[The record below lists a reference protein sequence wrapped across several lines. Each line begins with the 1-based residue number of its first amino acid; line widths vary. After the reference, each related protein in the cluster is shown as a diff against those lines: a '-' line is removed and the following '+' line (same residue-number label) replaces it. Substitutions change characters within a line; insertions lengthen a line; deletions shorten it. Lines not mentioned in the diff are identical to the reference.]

1 MGRRAHK
8 PDPAQRRQV
17 EAMAAYGIPEY
28 DIARVLAV
36 DPKTLRKHYRDELG
50 ASDFPEAPLAISRLL
65 PPYNDAADFGDVST
79 RILELAGLLREAEQ
93 HREIALVTLEGA
105 DDHAAHQRL
114 PLRDLSYL

>member
-1 MGRRAHK
+1 
-8 PDPAQRRQV
+8 
-17 EAMAAYGIPEY
+17 MAAYGIPEY

-50 ASDFPEAPLAISRLL
+50 ASDFPEVPLGIAGHL
-65 PPYNDAADFGDVST
+65 PSNNHALDLCDVRT
-79 RILELAGLLREAEQ
+79 GILELPGLLREMEQ